1 MNFADRLDLALERTG
16 NPCVVGLDP
25 HPSLLPDEFAVVRD
39 TKASREDRA
48 EAVHAFCLAVLD
60 VIGDRVP
67 AVKPQSAFFEL
78 LGAPGVAAWERI
90 VRSARERG
98 LLVIG
103 DVKRGDI
110 GSSAAAYAEAF
121 LGDHDAACDAI
132 TVNPYL
138 GLDAVKPFLESCHQR
153 GRGLFVLVRT
163 SNPDSSTF
171 QLHGT
176 PPLVDTVAAAVTAWG
191 SELVGE
197 RGYSSVG
204 AVVGATHKEELADL
218 RAKLP
223 GVPLLLPG
231 YGAQG
236 AGASDVVPAFVNG
249 LHGAVV
255 NSSRGLLF
263 AVRNERYSSLPWRD
277 ATRAALDDMI
287 REFQEALGRS

>member
-1 MNFADRLDLALERTG
+1 MIPYSERLIEHIRRADSCGVVNIDPVFEKLPASIKQGQATHIDAIEQFCRGVVDAVCTHVGIVKFNIAYFEVLGADGISLYQRLIKYARQAQL
-16 NPCVVGLDP
+16 
-25 HPSLLPDEFAVVRD
+25 F
-39 TKASREDRA
+39 
-48 EAVHAFCLAVLD
+48 
-60 VIGDRVP
+60 VIGD
-67 AVKPQSAFFEL
+67 
-78 LGAPGVAAWERI
+78 I
-90 VRSARERG
+90 
-98 LLVIG
+98 
-103 DVKRGDI
+103 KRGDV
-110 GSSAAAYAEAF
+110 GHTATQYARAH
-121 LGDHDAACDAI
+121 LAGPDAA
-132 TVNPYL
+132 
-138 GLDAVKPFLESCHQR
+138 DAVTINGYFGWDGVQPFAEVAAQHDR
-153 GRGLFVLVRT
+153 GVFVLVRT

-176 PPLVDTVAAAVTAWG
+176 PPLADTVAAAVTAWG

-236 AGASDVVPAFVNG
+236 AGAADVVPAFVNG